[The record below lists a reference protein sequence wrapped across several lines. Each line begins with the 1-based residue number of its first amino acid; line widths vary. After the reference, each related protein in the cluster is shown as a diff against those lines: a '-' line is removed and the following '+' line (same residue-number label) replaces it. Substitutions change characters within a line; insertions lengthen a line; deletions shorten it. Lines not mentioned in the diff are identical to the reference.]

1 MMRLFALLV
10 AIAGVGSG
18 QSARVLTRGDATQ
31 IIIPATKPS
40 SRASPVPPVWS
51 GGALLS
57 VIVNATPE
65 PVLNVTH
72 ADGRNEEIRFRFPD
86 WIDLVIVGLT
96 GREDGEI
103 VAGGWGDKIDGS
115 RSGFVVRIG
124 KNRASTLIPVDA
136 ILIGV
141 MTVGPGEVIWA
152 AGSGKDKETD
162 EFHNNILVRLSPDG
176 KLLSSA
182 ILEFPGDPSGRAF
195 GSQMRASS
203 DRIAWLTSRNDY
215 IEYSSSGS
223 ELTHVAGPEADNEFG
238 QALALSEANTVL
250 IGKTTKGTRAQPPR
264 VNVYSLDRIKQEWFL
279 SEMAGAPIPGGT
291 SIFGFD
297 GPTLMTG
304 GRDRT
309 LGQVLV
315 RYALSETK

>member
-1 MMRLFALLV
+1 MMKLIALLL
-10 AIAGVGSG
+10 AITVIGSG
-18 QSARVLTRGDATQ
+18 QSARVLTRGEATQ
-31 IIIPATKPS
+31 IIIPAPKPRLGIS
-40 SRASPVPPVWS
+40 LVPPVWS

-57 VIVNATPE
+57 VIVNDTPQ
-65 PVLNVTH
+65 PALNVTH
-72 ADGRNEEIRFRFPD
+72 ADGRNEEVRFRFPD
-86 WIDLVIVGLT
+86 WTNFVVVGLT

-103 VAGGWGDKIDGS
+103 VTGGFGDKTDGR

-152 AGSGKDKETD
+152 VGSGHDKETD
-162 EFHNNILVRLSPDG
+162 EVHNNIPVRLSPAG
-176 KLLSSA
+176 KLLSST

-203 DRIAWLTSRNDY
+203 DRIAWLTTRNDY

-238 QALALSEANTVL
+238 QALALSEANTVM
-250 IGKTTKGTRAQPPR
+250 IGKTTKPTRAHPNR
-264 VNVYSLDRIKQEWFL
+264 VNIYSLDRIKQEWFL
-279 SEMAGAPIPGGT
+279 SEMAGAPIPAGT
-291 SIFGFD
+291 SVYGFD

-315 RYALSETK
+315 RYTLSETK